1 MVKVGDKV
9 RGFKFEAKKGDGSEA
24 SFEIGKVTGL
34 NYNPIDKA
42 TGLNYHPSMDL
53 YVGVEGVVEY
63 VYEETFDVKFKNLRS
78 VGLESDWDRWTY
90 PIADYLEITRN
101 ERLIELGI

>member
-9 RGFKFEAKKGDGSEA
+9 RGFKFGDK
-24 SFEIGKVTGL
+24 IGDVTE
-34 NYNPIDKA
+34 NTFAIDKA

-53 YVGVEGVVEY
+53 YVGVEGEVKE
-63 VYEETFDVKFKNLRS
+63 VYEETFDVKFKNLRP

-101 ERLIELGI
+101 EKLNKLGITS

>member
-1 MVKVGDKV
+1 MVKAGDKV
-9 RGFKFEAKKGDGSEA
+9 RGFKFGEKKGYGSETTF
-24 SFEIGKVTGL
+24 SIH
-34 NYNPIDKA
+34 KA

-53 YVGVEGVVEY
+53 YVGVEGVVEH

-90 PIADYLEITRN
+90 PIAEYLEITRN
-101 ERLIELGI
+101 EKLNEIGI

>member
-9 RGFKFEAKKGDGSEA
+9 RGFKFGEKIDDGSENTFA
-24 SFEIGKVTGL
+24 IE
-34 NYNPIDKA
+34 KA

-53 YVGVEGVVEY
+53 YVGEEGEVSEVK
-63 VYEETFDVKFKNLRS
+63 EETFVVKFKKFLS
-78 VGLESDWDRWTY
+78 LSDYDYWTY

-101 ERLIELGI
+101 EILSELGI

>member
-1 MVKVGDKV
+1 MIKVGDKV
-9 RGFKFEAKKGDGSEA
+9 RGFKFVETIGDGSETT
-24 SFEIGKVTGL
+24 FGIE
-34 NYNPIDKA
+34 KA

-53 YVGVEGVVEY
+53 YVGVEGVVVE
-63 VYEETFDVKFKNLRS
+63 VYEETFDVKFKNLRP

-101 ERLIELGI
+101 ERLSELGI

>member
-9 RGFKFEAKKGDGSEA
+9 RGFKFGEKIGDGSETTF
-24 SFEIGKVTGL
+24 S
-34 NYNPIDKA
+34 IDKT

-53 YVGVEGVVEY
+53 YVGEEGEVAEVQ
-63 VYEETFDVKFKNLRS
+63 EETFIVKFKNLRN
-78 VGLESDWDRWTY
+78 LSDYDYWTY

-101 ERLIELGI
+101 ERLSDLGI

>member
-1 MVKVGDKV
+1 MVKAGDKV
-9 RGFKFEAKKGDGSEA
+9 RGFRFGVRIGDGSENTF
-24 SFEIGKVTGL
+24 S
-34 NYNPIDKA
+34 IDKA

-53 YVGVEGVVEY
+53 YVGVEGIVEH

-90 PIADYLEITRN
+90 PIAEYLEITRN
-101 ERLIELGI
+101 ERLNELGI

>member
-9 RGFKFEAKKGDGSEA
+9 RGFKFGEKVGDGSENTF
-24 SFEIGKVTGL
+24 SIG
-34 NYNPIDKA
+34 KA

-53 YVGVEGVVEY
+53 YVGVEGVVEH

-78 VGLESDWDRWTY
+78 VGLESWTY
-90 PIADYLEITRN
+90 PIADYLEITRD
-101 ERLIELGI
+101 ERLSELGI

>member
-9 RGFKFEAKKGDGSEA
+9 RGFKFVEKIDDGSENTFA
-24 SFEIGKVTGL
+24 IE
-34 NYNPIDKA
+34 KA

-53 YVGVEGVVEY
+53 YVGIEGVVEY
-63 VYEETFDVKFKNLRS
+63 VYEETFYVKFKNLRS

-101 ERLIELGI
+101 EILSELGI

>member
-9 RGFKFEAKKGDGSEA
+9 RGFKFGKKIGDGSETTFA
-24 SFEIGKVTGL
+24 IGKATGL
-34 NYNPIDKA
+34 NYNPI
-42 TGLNYHPSMDL
+42 MDL

-63 VYEETFDVKFKNLRS
+63 VYEETFDVKFKNLRP
-78 VGLESDWDRWTY
+78 VESDWDRWTY

-101 ERLIELGI
+101 ERLSELGIYL